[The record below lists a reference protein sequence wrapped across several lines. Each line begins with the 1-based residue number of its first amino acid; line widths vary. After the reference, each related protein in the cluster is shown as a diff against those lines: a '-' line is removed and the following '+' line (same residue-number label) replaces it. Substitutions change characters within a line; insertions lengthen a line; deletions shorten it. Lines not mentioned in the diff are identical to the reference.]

1 MYIRPFKYT
10 AAIPTFPRTSLPTFN
25 NTRAICIARLRL
37 RSLAAVHDSF
47 PWILCLFSRDER
59 STFAITD
66 PSEPGL
72 LRRYSTVSLFNH
84 YVAFGIPIRIP
95 RYWYAWVTLI
105 FFFLTFS
112 PNVPFLF
119 FVRFIY
125 TVQSLAI
132 VPVSIDLLMIKIIMA
147 TKDPNRS
154 ANKELP

>member
-47 PWILCLFSRDER
+47 RWILCLFSRDER

-66 PSEPGL
+66 PSEPSL

-84 YVAFGIPIRIP
+84 YVAFGIGIPIRIP
-95 RYWYAWVTLI
+95 RYWYALVMLI
-105 FFFLTFS
+105 FLLLTFS
-112 PNVPFLF
+112 PNVLF
-119 FVRFIY
+119 FCTIYLHCPISHNCSSFDRFGY
-125 TVQSLAI
+125 
-132 VPVSIDLLMIKIIMA
+132 D
-147 TKDPNRS
+147 
-154 ANKELP
+154 